1 MSVTSITIPVP
12 KAAGRSPLKLLE
24 QLARAAT
31 RGRTAAVGFAVD
43 SAGNWSVTITTDF
56 TIKPTPGH

>member
-12 KAAGRSPLKLLE
+12 RAAGRSPLKLLE

-31 RGRTAAVGFAVD
+31 RGRVATVGFAVD
-43 SAGNWSVTITTDF
+43 AAGNWTVTITADF
-56 TIKPTPGH
+56 TVAPARVP